1 MLYLR
6 SMSYEDVLNFIKKE
20 IAEET
25 KIPADK
31 IDVNATFHD
40 LGLDSLSAV
49 LILHNIEKE
58 FGVELNP
65 IHFWDYPTPAM
76 FTRFMIKEHTA

>member
-1 MLYLR
+1 
-6 SMSYEDVLNFIKKE
+6 MSYEGVLNFIKKE

-25 KIPADK
+25 KIPAEK
-31 IDVNATFHD
+31 IDVNATFHA

-58 FGVELNP
+58 FGIELNP
-65 IHFWDYPTPAM
+65 IHFWDYPTPAS
-76 FTRFMIKEHTA
+76 FTNLILKEHTT

>member
-1 MLYLR
+1 MLYLPC
-6 SMSYEDVLNFIKKE
+6 MSYEEVLNFIKKE

-25 KIPADK
+25 KQPLEKLDA
-31 IDVNATFHD
+31 NTSFHT

-58 FGVELNP
+58 FAIDLNP
-65 IHFWDYPTPAM
+65 IHFWDYPTPAS
-76 FTRFMIKEHTA
+76 FSEFIVKEHSR

>member
-1 MLYLR
+1 
-6 SMSYEDVLNFIKKE
+6 MSYEGVLNFIKKE

-25 KIPADK
+25 KIPAEK
-31 IDVNATFHD
+31 IDVNASFHD

-58 FGVELNP
+58 FGVDLNP
-65 IHFWDYPTPAM
+65 IHFWDYPTPAL
-76 FTRFMIKEHTA
+76 FSGFIIKAHTV